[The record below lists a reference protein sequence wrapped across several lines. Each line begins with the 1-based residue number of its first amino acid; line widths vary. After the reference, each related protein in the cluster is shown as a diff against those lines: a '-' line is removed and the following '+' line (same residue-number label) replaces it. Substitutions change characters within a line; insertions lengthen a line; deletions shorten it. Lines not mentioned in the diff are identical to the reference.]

1 MITETPRSPQPTR
14 RPPVTQR
21 PSVVQRIPTAPSDP
35 TLRTQRDLA
44 FKDFGVVETG
54 KRDKRSLPVALLIFG
69 SALTAGLMIKTTV
82 KKQIEAQKVITFN
95 AVKPLPPE
103 PPRPKPIVKLP
114 PPPKLKP
121 IETIKPPIVVE
132 TPEPPKIQPPVI
144 KPAPVAVNTPPA
156 PKVVTPPPAPKPVAI
171 QIAQAASV
179 PNNSAHPSPVRLG
192 SMTNPINNTSGPA
205 VSPVNLGRSG
215 APGMNAANSG
225 LGNPSRIAISGS
237 GSPNGTNMAGRD
249 SAAVPIRGLSNGL
262 AGSTGSGPARTGAI
276 QIAMNNK
283 PQPVATQIAQTV
295 SAPRTAPK
303 VLFKPR
309 PEYTED
315 AKAAH
320 IEGSVAVRIH
330 VTSNGAVQVIGVSN
344 GLGHGLNEAAV
355 RAAQAMRFQPATQ
368 DGKPTDWDGVVNISF
383 QLAS

>member
-1 MITETPRSPQPTR
+1 MTTETPRSPQPTR
-14 RPPVTQR
+14 RAPAASRVP
-21 PSVVQRIPTAPSDP
+21 AALPSDP
-35 TLRTQRDLA
+35 TLRSQRDLA

-69 SALTAGLMIKTTV
+69 SVLTAGLMIKGTV
-82 KKQIEAQKVITFN
+82 KTQLEQRKVITFN

-103 PPRPKPIVKLP
+103 PPKPKPVVKLP
-114 PPPKLKP
+114 PPPKIKP
-121 IETIKPPIVVE
+121 IEPIKPPIVVE

-144 KPAPVAVNTPPA
+144 KPAPVVVNTPPA
-156 PKVVTPPPAPKPVAI
+156 PKVVSPPPAPKPVVI

-179 PNNSAHPSPVRLG
+179 PNNSAHPSPIRVG
-192 SMTNPINNTSGPA
+192 NMTNPINNTSGPA

-225 LGNPSRIAISGS
+225 LGNPTKIAISGS
-237 GSPNGTNMAGRD
+237 GSPNGTNMAGHD
-249 SAAVPIRGLSNGL
+249 NAAVPIKGLSNGI
-262 AGSTGSGPARTGAI
+262 AGSNGSGPGRPGAI

-283 PQPVATQIAQTV
+283 PQPIATQIAQPV

-315 AKAAH
+315 AKTAH

-330 VTSNGAVQVIGVSN
+330 VTSSGSVQVIGVSS
-344 GLGHGLNEAAV
+344 GLGHGLDQAAE

-368 DGKPTDWDGVVNISF
+368 DGRPVDWDGVVNITF